1 MAHIIC
7 WRSGEVEVVD
17 RLGEDWPGVIALATG
32 ERDELTDVL
41 SSLAR
46 LAHNGET
53 LLVPGLP
60 EAQDSEQAVAAAIR
74 FRERLE
80 EHLGLWPD
88 EDEEER

>member
-1 MAHIIC
+1 MAYIIC

-17 RLGEDWPGVIALATG
+17 RLGEDQPGVIVLATG

-41 SSLAR
+41 SSRAR
-46 LAHNGET
+46 HASDGKT

-60 EAQDSEQAVAAAIR
+60 EAQDSDQAVEAAAR
-74 FRERLE
+74 FREQLE